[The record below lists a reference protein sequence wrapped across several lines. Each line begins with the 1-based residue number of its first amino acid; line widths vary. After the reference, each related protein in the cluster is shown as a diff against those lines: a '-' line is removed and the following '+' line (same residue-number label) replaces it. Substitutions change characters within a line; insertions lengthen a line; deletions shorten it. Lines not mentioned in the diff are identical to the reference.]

1 MGAWHSPGSIY
12 NLGHAAIK
20 SLFTVPVQL
29 QEKVD
34 GSFFAFGY
42 FPEGEPSETR
52 TPYEIK
58 VRSKG
63 AMMVTEAP
71 QDMFKPAVKAV
82 LERKE
87 LLVPGWQYRGETLA
101 KPKHNALV
109 YERVPKDNVIL
120 FDIATDEE
128 NYLPYEELKA
138 EADRL
143 GFEVVPQLYTGMIT
157 NPEQLRIFLETTSI
171 LGGQLIEGVVIKPL
185 TPLYGPDKK
194 LLMGK
199 FVSEAFRE
207 VHKKAWG
214 ESNPKSGDILS
225 TLGNIYGTQA
235 RWQKALL
242 RLREAGLITDAP
254 QDIGLLMREVAPDI
268 KKECEEEIK
277 EYLFKW
283 AWPHIARCSARG
295 LPEWYKNLLLTQQFE
310 KDFEKDTE
318 SNNAVT
324 ETI

>member
-20 SLFTVPVQL
+20 SLFTVPVQI

-42 FPEGEPSETR
+42 FPEGEKPNKER
-52 TPYEIK
+52 IPYDIK
-58 VRSKG
+58 IRSKA
-63 AMMVTEAP
+63 AMMATEAP
-71 QDMFKPAVKAV
+71 QKMFSPAAKAV
-82 LERKE
+82 LDRKD

-101 KPKHNALV
+101 KPNHNALA
-109 YERVPKDNVIL
+109 YGRVPKDNVIL
-120 FDIATDEE
+120 FDILTDEE
-128 NYLPYEELKA
+128 AYLPYPELKA

-143 GFEVVPQLYTGMIT
+143 QLEVVPQLYTGMVSDA
-157 NPEQLRIFLETTSI
+157 NELRKLLETTSI
-171 LGGQLIEGVVIKPL
+171 LGGQLIEGMVIKPL
-185 TPLYGPDKK
+185 QPLYGLDKK

-235 RWQKALL
+235 RWQKALQ
-242 RLREAGLITDAP
+242 RLREAGKIIDAP
-254 QDIGLLMREVAPDI
+254 QDIGLLMHEVAPDI
-268 KKECEEEIK
+268 KKECEDEIK

-295 LPEWYKNLLLTQQFE
+295 LPEWYKQLLLTQQFE
-310 KDFEKDTE
+310 KEMPTGE
-318 SNNAVT
+318 
-324 ETI
+324 